1 MTRRGG
7 VASADT
13 SGDELLAGGAA
24 AEVSKIA
31 GCSASV
37 AGIQIPQWGP
47 DIARN
52 VSMEAQVAKQGVRR
66 MFMRMQG
73 RK

>member
-1 MTRRGG
+1 MFYFGFLWFSNG
-7 VASADT
+7 NVCF
-13 SGDELLAGGAA
+13 LL
-24 AEVSKIA
+24 VFQCFLKIA